1 MKKILQLIACV
12 TVLATATM
20 PAGAAD
26 QITVSI
32 DAGAAG
38 PTIDRHLFGQFAEH
52 LGHGIYG
59 GVWVGRDSPI
69 PNTRGIRNDVVAA
82 LKAIKVPNV
91 RWPGGCFADEYHWR
105 NGIGP
110 AAQRRAGRNP
120 NWGGVVEPNTFG
132 TDEFMDFV
140 GQLGAEA
147 YISANVGSGTRQE
160 AAEWLE
166 YLTAEQTALG
176 DERAA
181 NGHAAPYKVA
191 FWGIGNESWGCG
203 GAMSAEHYLEEL
215 KAYSRFSRNYNPAQQ
230 MRQIAVGPDGA
241 KTEYTETIMR
251 AWASKTWS
259 WNIDGLSLHSYTLNG
274 WPPSVKATG
283 FGEEEYAR
291 FIKET
296 LGMDALIRKH
306 GAIMDRYDPQKKV
319 ALVVDE
325 WGSWL
330 APTPG
335 TDPGFLMQQNSQRD
349 AMVAALNLNIFARH
363 AARVRMANIAQMINV
378 LQAMILTDQEKMVLT
393 PTYHVFKMYVPFHDA
408 TLLPATFKAGTYRH
422 GQYAMPRVDAM
433 AARGT
438 DGKLWVALAN
448 IDFKRPV
455 ELALAVAG
463 KTVST
468 ASGQVLSSPHADSVN
483 TFAAPDTVK
492 PAALDVKL
500 VNGKPVLM
508 LAPRSIAVLAL
519 E

>member
-1 MKKILQLIACV
+1 MNNPLILLAGL
-12 TVLATATM
+12 VLSAALSATAADRITVTID
-20 PAGAAD
+20 PAAD
-26 QITVSI
+26 
-32 DAGAAG
+32 G
-38 PTIDRHLFGQFAEH
+38 PTISRHLFGQFAEH

-82 LKAIKVPNV
+82 LKAIQVPNV

-110 AAQRRAGRNP
+110 ASQRRAGRNP

-140 GQLGAEA
+140 GQIGADA

-181 NGHAAPYKVA
+181 NGHKAPYKVA

-203 GAMSAEHYLEEL
+203 GAMSAAHYLEEL
-215 KAYSRFSRNYNPAQQ
+215 KMYSHFSRNYNPAQVMQ
-230 MRQIAVGPDGA
+230 QIAVGPDGA

-251 AWASKTWS
+251 AWAGKVWS
-259 WNIDGLSLHSYTLNG
+259 WDIAGLSLHSYTLNG

-283 FGEEEYAR
+283 FGEPEYAR
-291 FIKET
+291 FIQET
-296 LGMDALIRKH
+296 LGMDDLIRKH

-325 WGSWL
+325 WGAWL

-349 AMVAALNLNIFARH
+349 AIVAALNLNIFARH
-363 AARVRMANIAQMINV
+363 AARVRMANIAQMVNV

-393 PTYHVFKMYVPFHDA
+393 PTYHVFRMYVPFHDA
-408 TLLPATFKAGTYRH
+408 TLLPARFKPERYRY
-422 GQYAMPRVDAM
+422 GKYAMPRVDAM
-433 AARGT
+433 AAR
-438 DGKLWVALAN
+438 DANGKLWVALTN
-448 IDFKRPV
+448 IDYQRPV
-455 ELALAVAG
+455 EIALAVSGRPA
-463 KTVST
+463 V
-468 ASGQVLSSPHADSVN
+468 AVSGQILAAPQADSVN
-483 TFAAPDTVK
+483 TFAAPDTVT
-492 PAALDVKL
+492 PQPLTASMVQ
-500 VNGKPVLM
+500 GRPVLT
-508 LAPRSIAVLAL
+508 LAPRSVAVVAV
-519 E
+519 EQ